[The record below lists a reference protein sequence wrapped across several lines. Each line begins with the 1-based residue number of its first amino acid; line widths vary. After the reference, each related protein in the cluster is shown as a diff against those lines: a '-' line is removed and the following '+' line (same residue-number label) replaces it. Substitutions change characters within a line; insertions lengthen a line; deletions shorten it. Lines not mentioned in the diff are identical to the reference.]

1 MPKITH
7 AAGPDDRRARW
18 TGRGGGGVI
27 AGWYDLLNILGSVRA
42 FADAEQSRP
51 RIACPQC
58 GEPLEQGPYG
68 ERHCRYDGWIGV

>member
-7 AAGPDDRRARW
+7 AAGP
-18 TGRGGGGVI
+18 TI
-27 AGWYDLLNILGSVRA
+27 AGSDGPDVEEVASSPA
-42 FADAEQSRP
+42 GTTSSTSSAPSEPSPTPKQSRP

-58 GEPLEQGPYG
+58 GEPLEVGPYG